1 MAAYCFGAFFEIKTL
16 LGLEVSNLVVGAKL
30 RFVRIGEIY
39 VFRFEGPFC
48 SLSFEFERYGPQAYH
63 LDCRAFLV

>member
-30 RFVRIGEIY
+30 RFVRKADIR
-39 VFRFEGPFC
+39 VWR
-48 SLSFEFERYGPQAYH
+48 S
-63 LDCRAFLV
+63 

>member
-30 RFVRIGEIY
+30 RFVRIADIY
-39 VFRFEGPFC
+39 VFSREGQLC
-48 SLSFEFERYGPQAYH
+48 NILSFKQ
-63 LDCRAFLV
+63 